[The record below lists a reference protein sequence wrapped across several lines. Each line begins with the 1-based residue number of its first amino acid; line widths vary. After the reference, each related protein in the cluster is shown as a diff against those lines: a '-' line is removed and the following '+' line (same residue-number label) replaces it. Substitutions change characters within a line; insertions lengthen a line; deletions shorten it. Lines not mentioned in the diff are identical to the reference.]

1 MKRHLT
7 PLQRFL
13 KPMLRIAGT
22 ANAVPAKEIG
32 SVLGVPLV
40 TIALCAVASAQP
52 QPVPAKGPLPTP
64 GQTQQQDD
72 GPVEGDERLLAPL
85 HPELKKMVA
94 GRAPLNPEQT
104 IFLDLPQKKVLL
116 HTEIACND
124 CILEMFCCLERT
136 KEHESILWL
145 RGKST
150 AVHAALL
157 ALGIEPGSPVEYQ
170 PKFKQATGPQ
180 IDIFVNW
187 VDEDGKKQRCTAQKW
202 MRTAINR
209 YYVEKLDSPP
219 PGLKLPYMELR
230 YDPFNKEVLWFGHM
244 SKEEKEKLLTKW
256 DNKQYQKAIE
266 KFYTESQPKEM
277 KARFV
282 FGGSYEFVPEGLKKK
297 VYAADGGQLICV
309 ANFAAATIDVSEVS
323 SADDGGQSYE
333 AWQERIPPRGTPVI
347 MELIPRREKS
357 KPTKPTDGSTEEAS
371 EEKSKEQDAQKDDA

>member
-1 MKRHLT
+1 MAQ
-7 PLQRFL
+7 LQ
-13 KPMLRIAGT
+13 PIP
-22 ANAVPAKEIG
+22 AN
-32 SVLGVPLV
+32 
-40 TIALCAVASAQP
+40 
-52 QPVPAKGPLPTP
+52 GPLPAP
-64 GQTQQQDD
+64 GQPPQQNG
-72 GPVEGDERLLAPL
+72 GPAAQDERVLAPL
-85 HPELKKMVA
+85 PPALKKMLT
-94 GRAPLNPEQT
+94 GKAPLNPEQT

-150 AVHAALL
+150 AVHAAFL
-157 ALGIEPGSPVEYQ
+157 ALGFEPGTPVEYQ
-170 PKFKQATGPQ
+170 PKFKQATGPTV
-180 IDIFVNW
+180 DIYVHW
-187 VDEDGKKQRCTAQKW
+187 VDEDGKKQRCTAQTW

-219 PGLKLPYMELR
+219 PGLKLPFMELR

-244 SKEEKEKLLTKW
+244 TKTEKEKLLTKW
-256 DNKQYQKAIE
+256 DNRQYQTAIK

-277 KARFV
+277 KAEFV

-309 ANFAAATIDVSEVS
+309 ANFASATIDVREVS

-347 MELIPRREKS
+347 MELIPRTAKPGDENEKPS
-357 KPTKPTDGSTEEAS
+357 GGEPPADSDRSEEA
-371 EEKSKEQDAQKDDA
+371 DRDDA